1 MRPKKEKNKP
11 GKIYTIPCAG
21 NRRYPPY
28 LRNEE
33 KINPIKKFP

>member
-21 NRRYPPY
+21 NGRYPPPTY
-28 LRNEE
+28 EM
-33 KINPIKKFP
+33 KKK